1 MKKYLLPKEGR
12 FYKANLHCHSTWSD
26 GNMTPQDIKDEY
38 AAHGYSVVAFTDHDL
53 MIPHEELS
61 DDKFLALT
69 GFEIEAYVGE
79 KYDPM
84 YKCAHLCFVALDP
97 ENKKQPFSYTNKYE
111 DLHKA
116 HLCYDE
122 STPRVSREYTPE
134 CINHMIKLGREA
146 GFFITYNHPAW
157 SRETAREICRYKGMH
172 AMEIFNYGC
181 WKAGYPEYNASI
193 FDALLQDGR
202 KIYAIAAD
210 DNHRRGGDTCGGWT
224 MIKAENFDYHSITKA
239 LEDGNFYAS
248 FGPEIKELW
257 FEDGKLHVTCSD
269 AVRITCNHQYRRG
282 LAVYAPKGET
292 INEAVFEI
300 PEEYGFVRVTVVDA
314 QGRCADSNAY
324 YTKDLYAE

>member
-1 MKKYLLPKEGR
+1 MRKYLIPKEGQ
-12 FYKANLHCHSTWSD
+12 FFKANLHCHTTFSD
-26 GNMTPQDIKDEY
+26 GNMTPQDVKDEY
-38 AAHGYSVVAFTDHDL
+38 TAHGYSVVAFTDHDL
-53 MIPHEELS
+53 MILHPELN
-61 DDKFLALT
+61 DDNFLALN

-84 YKCAHLCFVALDP
+84 QKCAHLCFVSLDP
-97 ENKKQPFSYTNKYE
+97 ENKIQPFSYPNDFEKTHGA
-111 DLHKA
+111 L
-116 HLCYDE
+116 LCYGKDQ
-122 STPRVSREYTPE
+122 PRVSREYTPE
-134 CINHMIKLGREA
+134 AINNMIRLGKAA
-146 GFFITYNHPAW
+146 GFFVTYNHPAW
-157 SRETAREICRYKGMH
+157 SKETAREICRYEGMD

-181 WKAGYPEYNASI
+181 WEAGYPEYNARD
-193 FDALLQDGR
+193 FDALLLDGR

-210 DNHRRGGDTCGGWT
+210 DNHRRGRDTCGGWT
-224 MIKAENFDYHSITKA
+224 MIKAEKLDYRTITKA

-269 AVRITCNHQYRRG
+269 AVRITCNHRYRRG

-314 QGRCADSNAY
+314 QGRCADTNAY
-324 YTKDLYAE
+324 DLKELYAE